1 MIHKAKTAIYL
12 VGAVG
17 AFVLTIGLNA
27 IADRRARARRR
38 K

>member
-1 MIHKAKTAIYL
+1 MIHKAKTALYL

-17 AFVLTIGLNA
+17 CLALTIGLNA
-27 IADRRARARRR
+27 LADRRARARRQ